1 MSDVGRARGVLREGS
16 ENPERVTWVELFFD
30 LVFAFA
36 VTQVTELLSVSPDV
50 LDVIKTV
57 IVCLAIWWVWVYT
70 TWAMNWLDPETRP
83 VLWLLML
90 LTALGLLLSET
101 VPEAFESKAL
111 LFVGAYL
118 AYGFVRTISVI
129 VGTRRDLPVV
139 ADGQWRILW
148 WSAGA
153 AVLWVT
159 GALVESDWLQV
170 LLWAG
175 ALTVEYGG
183 PAVRFWLPGRGRS
196 SWEAWRVRGGHFA
209 ERSALFI
216 IIVLG
221 ESILVVGRALSEH
234 GLTEENI
241 AASLSAFIDAVV
253 LWFLYFAHGQER
265 GHRFISAQGATG
277 PVARVSYT
285 YLHVILVIG
294 IVLTTHAVDL
304 VIHDPHE
311 EASPLGVGLL
321 MLAPALYLVGLVS
334 FKRTTG
340 VLVRWIPS
348 HAVGAAVLVG
358 LFLVLVRF
366 YPGAPVLAVTWLS
379 TAVLVAVLIG
389 DEVLWVRRRG
399 SSLKPTGS
407 TDAPG

>member
-36 VTQVTELLSVSPDV
+36 VTQVTELLTVSPDV

-277 PVARVSYT
+277 PVARASYT

-311 EASPLGVGLL
+311 EASPLEVGLL

>member
-1 MSDVGRARGVLREGS
+1 M
-16 ENPERVTWVELFFD
+16 ELFFD

-36 VTQVTELLSVSPDV
+36 VTQVTELLTVSPDV

-234 GLTEENI
+234 GLTAENI

-304 VIHDPHE
+304 VIHDPHD

-340 VLVRWIPS
+340 VRVRWIPS

-358 LFLVLVRF
+358 LFAALVRF